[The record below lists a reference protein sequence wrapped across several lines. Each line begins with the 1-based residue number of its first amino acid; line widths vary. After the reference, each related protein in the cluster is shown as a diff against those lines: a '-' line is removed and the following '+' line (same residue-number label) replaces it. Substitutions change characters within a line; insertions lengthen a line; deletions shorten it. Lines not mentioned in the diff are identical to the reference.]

1 MTTDEKNSKIES
13 LKKTIAEAEK
23 TIINARAM
31 LLQLDGGASH
41 RDSLMSSG
49 DEEVVFG
56 NFDGQIMI
64 AENGKQY
71 PVPANYAS
79 KSKLVEGDMLKL
91 TISNGNFL
99 YKQVGPT
106 ERKNLIGVAG
116 QDENGNFFVICE
128 GVPYKILL
136 ASITYF
142 RIEPGDEVVITVP
155 SNKDSVWA
163 AVENVLQKRSSDAPT
178 ISAPIKE
185 TEEIQETPEISEE
198 KEEEPVISEPAE
210 EKPKDPMIDEWM
222 SDIEEIKKEIQNEKT
237 KTEA

>member
-71 PVPANYAS
+71 PVPAI
-79 KSKLVEGDMLKL
+79 MLPNQNWLK
-91 TISNGNFL
+91 
-99 YKQVGPT
+99 
-106 ERKNLIGVAG
+106 A
-116 QDENGNFFVICE
+116 IC
-128 GVPYKILL
+128 
-136 ASITYF
+136 
-142 RIEPGDEVVITVP
+142 
-155 SNKDSVWA
+155 
-163 AVENVLQKRSSDAPT
+163 
-178 ISAPIKE
+178 
-185 TEEIQETPEISEE
+185 
-198 KEEEPVISEPAE
+198 
-210 EKPKDPMIDEWM
+210 
-222 SDIEEIKKEIQNEKT
+222 
-237 KTEA
+237 

>member
-1 MTTDEKNSKIES
+1 
-13 LKKTIAEAEK
+13 
-23 TIINARAM
+23 
-31 LLQLDGGASH
+31 
-41 RDSLMSSG
+41 
-49 DEEVVFG
+49 
-56 NFDGQIMI
+56 
-64 AENGKQY
+64 
-71 PVPANYAS
+71 
-79 KSKLVEGDMLKL
+79 MLKL